1 MPAPGKPRERER
13 EKEREKEREEEG
25 VDAGGE
31 LTENR
36 IIALRAINVR
46 WNGAL
51 VSISINRAR
60 RLGGGTSWSRRDEGQ
75 TGDG

>member
-1 MPAPGKPRERER
+1 MAACARARKTDR
-13 EKEREKEREEEG
+13 EKEREREG

-36 IIALRAINVR
+36 LIALRAINVR

>member
-1 MPAPGKPRERER
+1 MAACARARKTDR
-13 EKEREKEREEEG
+13 EKEREREG

>member
-1 MPAPGKPRERER
+1 MATCARARKTDR
-13 EKEREKEREEEG
+13 EKEREREG